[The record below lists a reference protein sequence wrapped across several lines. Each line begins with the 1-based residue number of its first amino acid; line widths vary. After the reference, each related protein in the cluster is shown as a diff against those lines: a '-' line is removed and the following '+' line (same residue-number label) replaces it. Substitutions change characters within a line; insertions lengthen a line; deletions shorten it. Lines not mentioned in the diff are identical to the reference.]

1 MQKWAI
7 LLMAGTVCLTA
18 GVVRADPPDEQ
29 LAAASALFDA
39 KKYTEAA
46 QKLDA
51 FLADNPRHPK
61 APTAAFVLGRCR
73 AELKQYAQAVP
84 AYEKAIAGKDPAILP
99 LAELGLG
106 EAAYYSKQYD
116 KAAPALEAAT
126 KTNLRPEQ
134 AGYAWFWL
142 AQSDFNLKK
151 YQQAEDAY
159 EKVFQDYNRNEFA
172 DASYYGAGLAALR
185 LDHPDVARQRFRD
198 YINKNK
204 QTPDRTQAMLMLG
217 QIDLD
222 AKRYGDARAD
232 FERLLNDDGSKNA
245 TDARAEA
252 EDGLIQALLEQK
264 DYGAAATRLESAL
277 SRLPATDPQ
286 RYRAALTLGN
296 CRYRQQQYEPAAAA
310 YKIAAGA
317 TEPEVAAQGMYWH
330 ATAIL
335 ALNRPAEA
343 APLLAKFVT
352 RFPKNPLAPKAQLKA
367 ADAYQTANQGDA
379 ALAAYRIVV
388 TNYPTAPEAAEAKK
402 GLAGIVSSTTD
413 PVQLMAALKNATPAE
428 RAKGM
433 LRVAQLYFDAKKT
446 TEASNTLTELLK
458 SNPDEE
464 TQAEAQYLLGLI
476 YDGVPKT
483 APAIAALSE
492 ATRLRPNATW
502 AGDAQARLALLYLDD
517 KQPASAEK
525 AANAALALKPTKEVE
540 EPVRR
545 ALVQAQINQ
554 QHWDAA
560 LASDQALL
568 DANPSPETAATARY
582 LQAWITEK
590 QGKAD
595 DALAL
600 WTKIADDG
608 AKSQYT
614 SEALLRVGNA
624 RLKAEKYDEAR
635 QRYER
640 ILSDDPKSP
649 FAVEARFNLGSALY
663 NLDRPSDA
671 ATAFD
676 AVAADKTAGPYIPT
690 GLYWAGVAYDKAGKK
705 PEAIQRLDKLV
716 MQFPQHDL
724 VKKAKVRLAAL
735 KAVAGQ

>member
-1 MQKWAI
+1 MQKLAI
-7 LLMAGTVCLTA
+7 LFLVGTVCLSA
-18 GVVRADPPDEQ
+18 GVAHADPDEQ

-39 KKYTEAA
+39 KKYAEAA

-51 FLADNPRHPK
+51 FLAENPKHAK

-99 LAELGLG
+99 LAQLGLG
-106 EAAYYSKQYD
+106 EAAYYAKQYE
-116 KAAPALEAAT
+116 KAGPVLEAVT

-151 YQQAEDAY
+151 YQQAQDAY
-159 EKVFQDYNRNEFA
+159 EKVFRDFGRNEFA
-172 DASYYGAGLAALR
+172 DASIYGAGLSALR
-185 LDHPDVARQRFRD
+185 LDHKDVARDRFRD
-198 YINKNK
+198 YLVTKRN
-204 QTPDRTQAMLMLG
+204 TPERTQSELMLG
-217 QIDLD
+217 QIDLE
-222 AKRYGDARAD
+222 AKRYGEARSD
-232 FERLLNDDGSKNA
+232 FERLLNDPNARDA

-252 EDGLIQALLEQK
+252 EDGLIQVLLEQK
-264 DYGAAATRLESAL
+264 DYNAAAARLESAL

-286 RYRAALTLGN
+286 RYRAALSLGN
-296 CRYRQQQYEPAAAA
+296 CRYRQKQYEPAAAA

-317 TEPEVAAQGMYWH
+317 MEAEVAAQGQYWH
-330 ATAIL
+330 ANAIL
-335 ALNRPAEA
+335 AMDRFAEA

-367 ADAYQTANQGDA
+367 ADAYQAAKQGDA
-379 ALAAYRIVV
+379 ALAAYRVLV

-402 GLAGIVSSTTD
+402 GLSGIVSSSND
-413 PVQLMAALKNATPAE
+413 PTELLAALKNVPPAE

-458 SNPDEE
+458 SKPEE
-464 TQAEAQYLLGLI
+464 EVQAEAQYLLGLI
-476 YDGVPKT
+476 YDGVSKT
-483 APAIAALSE
+483 VPAITALSE

-502 AGDAQARLALLYLDD
+502 AGDAQARLALLYIDA
-517 KQPASAEK
+517 KQPALAEK
-525 AANAALALKPTKEVE
+525 AAIAALELKPTKEVE

-545 ALVQAQINQ
+545 ALVQSQIDQ
-554 QHWDAA
+554 MHWDVA

-568 DANPSPETAATARY
+568 DTNPSPETAATARY

-595 DALAL
+595 NALAL
-600 WTKIADDG
+600 WTKIADAG
-608 AKSQYT
+608 AKDAYT
-614 SEALLRVGNA
+614 SEAMLRVGNA
-624 RLKAEKYDEAR
+624 LLKAQKYDDAK
-635 QRYER
+635 QRYDKL
-640 ILSDDPKSP
+640 LSDDPKSA

-663 NLDRPSDA
+663 NLDRPADA
-671 ATAFD
+671 AASFD
-676 AVAADKTAGPYIPT
+676 AVAEDKTAGAYIPT

-716 MQFPQHDL
+716 MQFPQHEL

>member
-1 MQKWAI
+1 MHKLAI
-7 LLMAGTVCLTA
+7 LAMVGTVCLAAT
-18 GVVRADPPDEQ
+18 VVRAEPPDEQ

-39 KKYTEAA
+39 KKYAEAA

-51 FLADNPRHPK
+51 FLAENPKHAR
-61 APTAAFVLGRCR
+61 ASTAAFVLGRCR

-99 LAELGLG
+99 LAQLGLG
-106 EAAYYSKQYD
+106 EAAYYAKQYE
-116 KAAPALEAAT
+116 KAAPVLEAVT
-126 KTNLRPEQ
+126 KTNLRPDQ

-159 EKVFQDYNRNEFA
+159 EKVFRDYNRSEFA
-172 DASYYGAGLAALR
+172 DASYYGAGLSALR
-185 LDHPDVARQRFRD
+185 LEHPDVARDRFRD
-198 YINKNK
+198 YINKNRK
-204 QTPDRTQAMLMLG
+204 TPDRTQAMLLLG
-217 QIDLD
+217 QIDLE
-222 AKRYGDARAD
+222 AKRYGDARSD
-232 FERLLNDDGSKNA
+232 FERLLNDDASKSA
-245 TDARAEA
+245 TDVRAEA

-264 DYGAAATRLESAL
+264 DYNAAASRLESAL
-277 SRLPATDPQ
+277 NRLPATDPQ
-286 RYRAALTLGN
+286 RYRAALSLGN
-296 CRYRQQQYEPAAAA
+296 CRYRQQQYEPAANA

-317 TEPEVAAQGMYWH
+317 TEAEVAAQGMYWN
-330 ATAIL
+330 ATTIL
-335 ALNRPAEA
+335 ALKRPIEA

-352 RFPKNPLAPKAQLKA
+352 RFPKHPLAPKAELKA
-367 ADAYQTANQGDA
+367 ADAYQAAKQGDA
-379 ALAAYRIVV
+379 ALAAYRAVV
-388 TNYPTAPEAAEAKK
+388 TNYPTSPEATEAKN
-402 GLAGIVSSTTD
+402 GLSGIVSSTND
-413 PVQLMAALKNATPAE
+413 PVQLITALKNAPPAE

-446 TEASNTLTELLK
+446 TEASNTLSELLK
-458 SNPDEE
+458 SKPDEE
-464 TQAEAQYLLGLI
+464 IQAEAQYMLGLI
-476 YDGVPKT
+476 YDGVSKT
-483 APAIAALSE
+483 MPAITSLSE
-492 ATRLRPNATW
+492 AVRLRPNAIW
-502 AGDAQARLALLYLDD
+502 AGDAQARLALLFLDA

-525 AANAALALKPTKEVE
+525 AAIAALALKPTKEVE
-540 EPVRR
+540 EAVRR
-545 ALVQAQINQ
+545 ALVQAQIDQ
-554 QHWDAA
+554 MHWDAA

-568 DANPSPETAATARY
+568 DTNPSPETAATARY

-595 DALAL
+595 DALPL

-608 AKSQYT
+608 AKSPYT

-640 ILSDDPKSP
+640 LLSDDPKSA
-649 FAVEARFNLGSALY
+649 FAIEARFNLGSALY
-663 NLDRPSDA
+663 NLDKPADA
-671 ATAFD
+671 AADFD
-676 AVAADKTAGPYIPT
+676 TVAADKTAGAYIPS

-716 MQFPQHDL
+716 MQFPQHEL

>member
-1 MQKWAI
+1 MQKLAI
-7 LLMAGTVCLTA
+7 LLMVGTVCLSA
-18 GVVRADPPDEQ
+18 GVVRAEPPDEQ

-51 FLADNPRHPK
+51 FLAANPKHPK
-61 APTAAFVLGRCR
+61 AATAAFVLGRCR

-99 LAELGLG
+99 LAQLGLG
-106 EAAYYSKQYD
+106 EAAYYAKQYD
-116 KAAPALEAAT
+116 KAAPPLEAVT

-134 AGYAWFWL
+134 AAYAWFWL

-151 YQQAEDAY
+151 FQPAQDAY
-159 EKVFQDYNRNEFA
+159 EKVFHDYGRSEFA

-185 LDHPDVARQRFRD
+185 LNHNDVARDRFREF
-198 YINKNK
+198 INRNRK
-204 QTPDRTQAMLMLG
+204 TPDRTQAMLMLG
-217 QIDLD
+217 QIDLE
-222 AKRYGDARAD
+222 AKRYGEARSD
-232 FERLLNDDGSKNA
+232 FERLLNDDSSKSA

-277 SRLPATDPQ
+277 NRLPASDPQ
-286 RYRAALTLGN
+286 RYRAALSLGN
-296 CRYRQQQYEPAAAA
+296 ARYRQQQYEQAASA

-317 TEPEVAAQGMYWH
+317 TEADVAAQGMYWN

-335 ALNRPAEA
+335 AMNRSAEA

-352 RFPKNPLAPKAQLKA
+352 KYPKHPLAPKAQLKA
-367 ADAYQTANQGDA
+367 ADAYQSAKQGDA
-379 ALAAYRIVV
+379 ALAAYRALIA
-388 TNYPTAPEAAEAKK
+388 NYPNAPEAAEARK
-402 GLAGIVSSTTD
+402 GLAGIVSSTSD
-413 PVQLMAALKNATPAE
+413 PAQLAAALKNAPPAE

-446 TEASNTLTELLK
+446 PEATATLTELLK
-458 SNPDEE
+458 SKPDEE

-483 APAIAALSE
+483 TPAIAALAE
-492 ATRLRPNATW
+492 AIRLRPAATW
-502 AGDAQARLALLYLDD
+502 AGDAQARLALLYLDA

-525 AANAALALKPTKEVE
+525 AATAALALKPAKEVE

-545 ALVQAQINQ
+545 ALVQAQIDQ

-560 LASDQALL
+560 LATDQALL
-568 DANPSPETAATARY
+568 DSNPSADTAATAHY

-600 WTKIADDG
+600 WTKIADDST
-608 AKSQYT
+608 KNLYT
-614 SEALLRVGNA
+614 GEALLRVGNA
-624 RLKAEKYDEAR
+624 RLKAQKYDEAR

-640 ILSDDPKSP
+640 LLADDPKSP

-663 NLDRPSDA
+663 NLDRPADA
-671 ATAFD
+671 AVAFD
-676 AVAADKTAGPYIPT
+676 AVANEKTAGAYIPT

-716 MQFPQHDL
+716 MQFPQHEL
-724 VKKAKVRLAAL
+724 IKKAKIRLAAL
-735 KAVAGQ
+735 KAVSGQ